1 MSGFSRDWLALRE
14 PADARARDR
23 VARDALLPPLR
34 RHLRGRRIQVLDM
47 GCGTGANVR
56 WLAPRL
62 PAPQHWRL
70 VDHDAALLAAAARDL
85 APRAGAHAPGAACST
100 HGERAGAAFE
110 FAFEQQDL
118 AQGLPDLH
126 DVDLATAAALLDLV
140 SRAWLRG
147 LVAACAAR
155 RTALLLALSY
165 DGRIAF
171 LPRHRDDGRVR
182 DALNRHQ
189 LRDKGFAPAL
199 GPGAA
204 AAAGASLQR
213 AGYRVTQ
220 VRSDWWLTR
229 ADTALHD
236 ALIGGW
242 ADTVRE
248 QTGSGCCAWI
258 EHWHAWR
265 LAHRGSLRVG
275 HVDLLAL
282 PPT

>member
-1 MSGFSRDWLALRE
+1 VSDFSRAWLALRE
-14 PADARARDR
+14 PADARAR
-23 VARDALLPPLR
+23 ARAAQHALLPPLR
-34 RHLRGRRIQVLDM
+34 RHLQGRRIHVLDL
-47 GCGTGANVR
+47 GCGTGANLR

-70 VDHDAALLAAAARDL
+70 VDHDAALLADAARS
-85 APRAGAHAPGAACST
+85 AHGAHAGAAP
-100 HGERAGAAFE
+100 EL
-110 FAFEQQDL
+110 AFEQQDL
-118 AQGLPDLH
+118 AAGLPDLH
-126 DVDLATAAALLDLV
+126 EVDLVTAAALLDLV
-140 SRAWLRG
+140 SRRWLDG

-171 LPRHRDDGRVR
+171 LPRHRDDARVR

-189 LRDKGFAPAL
+189 LRDKGFAAAL

-204 AAAGASLQR
+204 AAAGTHLQR
-213 AGYRVTQ
+213 TGYRVTQ

-229 ADTALHD
+229 ADAALHD

-242 ADTVRE
+242 ADAVRE
-248 QTGSGCCAWI
+248 QAGSGGGAWI
-258 EHWHAWR
+258 ERWQAWR
-265 LAHRGSLRVG
+265 LAHREALRVG

-282 PPT
+282 PPA

>member
-14 PADARARDR
+14 PADAHARDR
-23 VARDALLPPLR
+23 AARHALLPPLR
-34 RHLRGRRIQVLDM
+34 RHLPGRHIQVLDL
-47 GCGTGANVR
+47 GCGTGANLR

-70 VDHDAALLAAAARDL
+70 VDHDPALLAAAAHEL
-85 APRAGAHAPGAACST
+85 ARWVGTHSPDAACSA
-100 HGERAGAAFE
+100 HGTRAGAALE
-110 FAFEQQDL
+110 FACERRDL

-126 DVDLATAAALLDLV
+126 EVDLVTAAALLDLV
-140 SRAWLRG
+140 SRAWLDG

-155 RTALLLALSY
+155 RSALLLALSY
-165 DGRIAF
+165 DGRIAL
-171 LPRHRDDGRVR
+171 LPRHRDDARVR

-220 VRSDWWLTR
+220 VRSDWCLTR
-229 ADTALHD
+229 ADAALHD
-236 ALIGGW
+236 ALIRGW
-242 ADTVRE
+242 ADAVRE
-248 QTGSGCCAWI
+248 QAGSDCCAWV
-258 EHWHAWR
+258 ERWHAWR
-265 LAHRGSLRVG
+265 LAHRGALRVG
-275 HVDLLAL
+275 HVELLAL
-282 PPT
+282 PPA